1 MIGHTVPMGWVRRAF
16 APKNWVPPQFR
27 PYVTPG
33 ELRVAFLWTPVAGYV
48 GGWALAWIGVP
59 VWLTWPSAF
68 VVGALIGRSQVRD
81 WKARAFHEHLKP

>member
-1 MIGHTVPMGWVRRAF
+1 MRRARRAGSFGAGPRPAMGLPPVIGHTVPMGWVRRAF
-16 APKNWVPPQFR
+16 APKNW
-27 PYVTPG
+27 
-33 ELRVAFLWTPVAGYV
+33 
-48 GGWALAWIGVP
+48 VP

>member
-16 APKNWVPPQFR
+16 APKNW
-27 PYVTPG
+27 
-33 ELRVAFLWTPVAGYV
+33 
-48 GGWALAWIGVP
+48 VP